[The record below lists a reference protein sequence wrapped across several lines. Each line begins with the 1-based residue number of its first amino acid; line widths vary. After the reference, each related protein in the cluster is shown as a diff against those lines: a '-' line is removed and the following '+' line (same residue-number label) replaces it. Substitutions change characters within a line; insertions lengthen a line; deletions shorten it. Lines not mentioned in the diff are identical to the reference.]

1 METFLKNLIKKITPR
16 TSNQQCTTGAIQ
28 IWCGGKKAKLVGLLL
43 GVITI
48 SDINIMSITDKSA
61 QVTWRTNNVTDSQIN
76 YGTTTDYELG
86 AIIQPNMVI
95 DHQINLTNLIPQQ
108 EYHFR
113 IRSSDAQKNIDATSD
128 LTFKTPIAGTGDI
141 TPPVIINTKNT
152 YVGGKYLVID
162 WETNKLTD
170 GTVIYGLTSAKLSS
184 SKSQSNKSSL
194 KHEVILTGL
203 KINTNYC
210 YQIKSKDQNKKEIVS
225 SIECITT
232 ATNETL
238 DKTNPDIRDISI
250 ISNRNSATITFKTL
264 KPATSKI
271 SYSTD
276 TKLKNSQSNK
286 EQSVTTHTFYIPNLS
301 PNTTYY
307 FQISVADVTGLKLEN
322 FIQSFTT
329 KLYQE
334 KDSSILTGTTSTL
347 RAPDGSIYSIVA
359 GKKHKLIN
367 YDIFDSYGFKLNDVV
382 NASLAD
388 MNKYP
393 NANLLMPAN
402 GEKIYFI
409 SWKNNTKKW
418 IPSPE
423 VFNSYPAN
431 NWADVVVVNEKEISS
446 FPDVNLIK
454 LASSPTVWYLDT
466 VKNKRQRI
474 PTEKIFVAH
483 GFDWSKIMTVT
494 SADLESYAKSSDLR

>member
-1 METFLKNLIKKITPR
+1 MIK
-16 TSNQQCTTGAIQ
+16 QAIPN
-28 IWCGGKKAKLVGLLL
+28 KKAKLVGLLL

-48 SDINIMSITDKSA
+48 SDINIMSIADKSA
-61 QVTWRTNNVTDSQIN
+61 QVTWRTNNVADSQIN
-76 YGTTTDYELG
+76 YGTTTSYELG
-86 AIIQPNMVI
+86 AIVQPNMVI
-95 DHQINLTNLIPQQ
+95 DHQVNLTNLLPQK

-128 LTFKTPIAGTGDI
+128 LTFKTAAVGIGDI
-141 TPPVIINTKNT
+141 TPPVIINIKKT
-152 YVGGKYLVID
+152 YIGGKYLTID

-170 GTVIYGLTSAKLSS
+170 GTLLYGLTNEKLSS

-203 KINTNYC
+203 KTSTNYC

-232 ATNETL
+232 AANETL

-250 ISNRNSATITFKTL
+250 IPNRNSATITFKTL

-271 SYSTD
+271 SYGKD
-276 TKLKNSQSNK
+276 TKLKSSQSDK
-286 EQSVTTHTFYIPNLS
+286 EQSATTHTFNIFDLL

-307 FQISVADVTGLKLEN
+307 FQISVADITGLKLEN

-329 KLYQE
+329 KLYQN
-334 KDSSILTGTTSTL
+334 KDSSILTGTTSML
-347 RAPDGSIYSIVA
+347 RSPDGNIYSIVA

-367 YDIFDSYGFKLNDVV
+367 FDIFDSYGFKLNDVV
-382 NASLAD
+382 NASLAN

-402 GEKIYFI
+402 GEKVYFI

-431 NWADVVVVNEKEISS
+431 DWSNIIVVNQKEIDS
-446 FPDVNLIK
+446 FADVNLIK
-454 LASSPTVWYLDT
+454 LASGPTVWYLDT
-466 VKNKRQRI
+466 IKNKRQRI

-483 GFDWSKIMTVT
+483 GFNWSKIMTVT